1 MYNVKAS
8 DVLLSVSDGANPA
21 HVTSTGDHDEVA
33 SIKLDKVDNLVLLQV
48 ESDSVVDPDGRIR
61 ITNCSAIVCDDVR
74 DTTGTESGL
83 ANLEELVSSFFRLD
97 SVDRETALDVVQETV
112 VFARFFNRNNI
123 YFLKTNTTE
132 KSANSPMNPAGKVSS
147 VRTLLSILMRRCLT
161 IEVTSRAVRA
171 YFRRLRRKTV
181 RGSDS
186 RNL

>member
-8 DVLLSVSDGANPA
+8 GVLLSVNDGANPA

-61 ITNCSAIVCDDVR
+61 ITNCSAIVCDDVG

-123 YFLKTNTTE
+123 HESSGVGLV
-132 KSANSPMNPAGKVSS
+132 SANLIVDFDE
-147 VRTLLSILMRRCLT
+147 TLLDN
-161 IEVTSRAVRA
+161 
-171 YFRRLRRKTV
+171 
-181 RGSDS
+181 RGDFSS
-186 RNL
+186 SESVF